1 LGRDRFVTIW
11 CITSLTVIAAFNL
24 DTKIDFLGTM
34 TVSGTA
40 EESAGLCVFFLG
52 IMLVS
57 GTGGGAR
64 VLAIG
69 STRCGRAPE
78 VATAG
83 ERLVGLND
91 SGETTVPESGSDCP
105 VGSFVDD
112 SIPLGSSS
120 SHDT

>member
-1 LGRDRFVTIW
+1 
-11 CITSLTVIAAFNL
+11 
-24 DTKIDFLGTM
+24 M
-34 TVSGTA
+34 TVSGTG
-40 EESAGLCVFFLG
+40 EERAGLWVFFLG

-64 VLAIG
+64 VLARG

-78 VATAG
+78 LATAG

-91 SGETTVPESGSDCP
+91 SSENTVPESGSDFP
-105 VGSFVDD
+105 VASFVDD
-112 SIPLGSSS
+112 SITLGSSS

>member
-1 LGRDRFVTIW
+1 
-11 CITSLTVIAAFNL
+11 
-24 DTKIDFLGTM
+24 M
-34 TVSGTA
+34 TVRGTG
-40 EESAGLCVFFLG
+40 EERAGLCVFFLG

-64 VLAIG
+64 VIAIG
-69 STRCGRAPE
+69 STWCGRAPE

-105 VGSFVDD
+105 VASFVDD
-112 SIPLGSSS
+112 SITLGSSARHIACS
-120 SHDT
+120 GAGKREVGREIWNM

>member
-1 LGRDRFVTIW
+1 
-11 CITSLTVIAAFNL
+11 
-24 DTKIDFLGTM
+24 M
-34 TVSGTA
+34 TVSGTG
-40 EESAGLCVFFLG
+40 EERAGPWVLFLG

-64 VLAIG
+64 VLDRG

-83 ERLVGLND
+83 ERFVGLND

-105 VGSFVDD
+105 MASIVDD

>member
-1 LGRDRFVTIW
+1 MGVFP
-11 CITSLTVIAAFNL
+11 S
-24 DTKIDFLGTM
+24 FL
-34 TVSGTA
+34 
-40 EESAGLCVFFLG
+40 
-52 IMLVS
+52 LVS

-64 VLAIG
+64 VLARG

-78 VATAG
+78 VAIAG

-105 VGSFVDD
+105 VASFVDD

-120 SHDT
+120 IQWGWEERGWSRDLEHVKRH